1 VEGSGVVG
9 GRVEKLS
16 DVLARFQ
23 RIGERASKDEPS
35 HPTAE
40 PRVERRSSLLPDR
53 HPNRDFFIADL
64 VEWALKDDRHS
75 MEHPMFSLS
84 KKPDHKIRRYEHN
97 GNVVVIAPGAYGLAT
112 IWDKDILIYA
122 VSQLV
127 AAVNA
132 DREDV
137 SPTVRLTAYD
147 LLISTNRHTGGGDY
161 DQLQKAF
168 ERLSGTRI
176 TTDIRTNG
184 VRQREGFGIIDSWK
198 IIEKNSADGRM
209 QAIEL
214 RLSNWLY
221 NAIMGHEVLTLNRE
235 YFRLSRGL
243 ERRLY
248 ELARKHCGHQAKWV
262 VGLELLH
269 KKSGSN
275 SPLKRFR
282 LEVKNV
288 ERAESLPDYRLHYE
302 TDSDQVIFYTKDPK
316 ALAESMK
323 RFESVAPA
331 VESATVNQ

>member
-1 VEGSGVVG
+1 MSGGVD
-9 GRVEKLS
+9 KLS
-16 DVLARFQ
+16 DILVRFQ
-23 RIGERASKDEPS
+23 QAGERASREEAS
-35 HPTAE
+35 AAASS
-40 PRVERRSSLLPDR
+40 PRGQPGGQLLPDR

-64 VEWALKDDRHS
+64 VEWAVKDDRHS

-84 KKPDHKIRRYEHN
+84 KKPDRKIRRYEHN
-97 GNVVVIAPGAYGLAT
+97 GNTLVIAPGAYGLAT

-122 VSQLV
+122 VSQLT
-127 AAVNA
+127 AAVNQN
-132 DREDV
+132 RHDV

-147 LLISTNRHTGGGDY
+147 LLVSTNRHTGGGDY

-209 QAIEL
+209 VAIEL
-214 RLSNWLY
+214 RLSDWLY
-221 NAIMGHEVLTLNRE
+221 NAIVGLEVLTISRD

-262 VGLELLH
+262 VGLDVLH

-282 LEVKNV
+282 LEVRNIAKADN
-288 ERAESLPDYRLHYE
+288 LPDYRLRY
-302 TDSDQVIFYTKDPK
+302 DANADQVMFYTKDPK
-316 ALAESMK
+316 KLAA
-323 RFESVAPA
+323 SVKSSETSQPDGD
-331 VESATVNQ
+331 SA

>member
-1 VEGSGVVG
+1 LSGGVD
-9 GRVEKLS
+9 KLS
-16 DVLARFQ
+16 DILVRFQ
-23 RIGERASKDEPS
+23 QAGERASREEAS
-35 HPTAE
+35 AAASS
-40 PRVERRSSLLPDR
+40 PRGQPGGQLLPDR

-64 VEWALKDDRHS
+64 VEWAVKDDRHS

-84 KKPDHKIRRYEHN
+84 KKPDRKIRRYEHN
-97 GNVVVIAPGAYGLAT
+97 GNTLVIAPGAYGLAT

-122 VSQLV
+122 VSQLT
-127 AAVNA
+127 AAVNQN
-132 DREDV
+132 RHDV

-147 LLISTNRHTGGGDY
+147 LLVSTNRHTGGGDY

-209 QAIEL
+209 VAIEL
-214 RLSNWLY
+214 RLSDWLY
-221 NAIMGHEVLTLNRE
+221 NAIVGLEVLTISRD

-262 VGLELLH
+262 VGLDVLH

-282 LEVKNV
+282 LEVRNIAKADN
-288 ERAESLPDYRLHYE
+288 LPDYRLRY
-302 TDSDQVIFYTKDPK
+302 DANADQVMFYTKDPK
-316 ALAESMK
+316 KLAA
-323 RFESVAPA
+323 SVKSSETSQPDGD
-331 VESATVNQ
+331 SA

>member
-1 VEGSGVVG
+1 MD
-9 GRVEKLS
+9 KLS
-16 DVLARFQ
+16 DILTRFQ
-23 RIGERASKDEPS
+23 KVGERAAKEGKSAPPDTTEQ
-35 HPTAE
+35 A
-40 PRVERRSSLLPDR
+40 RGRLLPDR

-64 VEWALKDDRHS
+64 VEWAIKDDRHS

-84 KKPDHKIRRYEHN
+84 KNPDRKIRRYEHN
-97 GNVVVIAPGAYGLAT
+97 GNSVVIAPGAYGLAT

-127 AAVNA
+127 AAMNA
-132 DREDV
+132 DRKDI

-147 LLISTNRHTGGGDY
+147 LLVSTNRHTGGGDY

-198 IIEKNSADGRM
+198 IIEKHPSDGRM
-209 QAIEL
+209 VAIEL
-214 RLSNWLY
+214 RLSDWLY
-221 NAIMGHEVLTLNRE
+221 NAILGREVLTLSRD

-248 ELARKHCGHQAKWV
+248 ELARKHCGHQTKWV

-269 KKSGSN
+269 KKSGAN
-275 SPLKRFR
+275 SVLKRFR
-282 LEVKNV
+282 LEVKNI
-288 ERAESLPDYRLHYE
+288 AKADSLPDYRIHY
-302 TDSDQVIFYTKDPK
+302 DANSDQVMFYTKDPR
-316 ALAESMK
+316 ALAASMK
-323 RFESVAPA
+323 GPEQVSSNN
-331 VESATVNQ
+331 ESAE

>member
-1 VEGSGVVG
+1 MVEGQGVSG
-9 GRVEKLS
+9 EADKLA
-16 DVLARFQ
+16 DILTRFQ
-23 RIGERASKDEPS
+23 RTAERAAKK
-35 HPTAE
+35 TG
-40 PRVERRSSLLPDR
+40 RSAAATGPAPQDRAGDHLLPER

-64 VEWALKDDRHS
+64 VECAVKDDRHS

-84 KKPDHKIRRYEHN
+84 KNPDRKIRRYEHN
-97 GNVVVIAPGAYGLAT
+97 GNIVVIAPGAYGLAT

-127 AAVNA
+127 AAINA
-132 DREDV
+132 ERKDL

-147 LLISTNRHTGGGDY
+147 LLVSTNRHTGGGDY

-198 IIEKNSADGRM
+198 IIEKHPTDGRM
-209 QAIEL
+209 VAIEL
-214 RLSNWLY
+214 RLSDWLY
-221 NAIMGHEVLTLNRE
+221 NAILGREVLTLSRA

-248 ELARKHCGHQAKWV
+248 ELARKHCGHQSKWII
-262 VGLELLH
+262 GLELLH

-282 LEVKNV
+282 LEVKNM
-288 ERAESLPDYRLHYE
+288 AKADSLPDYRLRY
-302 TDSDQVIFYTKDPK
+302 DLSSDQVMFYTKDLK
-316 ALAESMK
+316 ALAASMK
-323 RFESVAPA
+323 GEEGLQLEG
-331 VESATVNQ
+331 ESA

>member
-1 VEGSGVVG
+1 M
-9 GRVEKLS
+9 EKLS
-16 DVLARFQ
+16 DILTRFQ
-23 RIGERASKDEPS
+23 QAGERAARDGPPPS
-35 HPTAE
+35 AAAS
-40 PRVERRSSLLPDR
+40 RRQTRDHLLPDR

-64 VEWALKDDRHS
+64 VEWAVKDDRHS

-84 KKPDHKIRRYEHN
+84 KKPDLKVRRYEHN
-97 GNVVVIAPGAYGLAT
+97 GNSVTIAPGAYGLAT
-112 IWDKDILIYA
+112 IWDKDIVIYA

-127 AAVNA
+127 AALNQ
-132 DREDV
+132 DRKDV

-147 LLISTNRHTGGGDY
+147 LLVSTNRHTGGGDY

-198 IIEKNSADGRM
+198 IIEKNPNDGRM
-209 QAIEL
+209 VAIEI
-214 RLSNWLY
+214 RLSDWMY
-221 NAIMGHEVLTLNRE
+221 NAILGREVLTLSRE

-282 LEVKNV
+282 LEVKNI
-288 ERAESLPDYRLHYE
+288 AKADCLPDYGLRYDAN
-302 TDSDQVIFYTKDPK
+302 TDQVMFYAKDAK
-316 ALAESMK
+316 GLATNAKTSEPTPDG
-323 RFESVAPA
+323 EPA
-331 VESATVNQ
+331 Q

>member
-1 VEGSGVVG
+1 MD
-9 GRVEKLS
+9 KLS
-16 DVLARFQ
+16 DILIRFQ
-23 RIGERASKDEPS
+23 RAGERPPKDE
-35 HPTAE
+35 HPASVAA
-40 PRVERRSSLLPDR
+40 PREQAGGHLLPDR

-64 VEWALKDDRHS
+64 VEWAVKDDRHS

-84 KKPDHKIRRYEHN
+84 KNPDRKIRRYEHN

-127 AAVNA
+127 AAINA
-132 DREDV
+132 ERKDL
-137 SPTVRLTAYD
+137 SATVRLTAYD
-147 LLISTNRHTGGGDY
+147 LLVSTNRHTGGGDY

-198 IIEKNSADGRM
+198 IIEKHPTDGRM
-209 QAIEL
+209 VAIEL
-214 RLSNWLY
+214 RLSDWLY
-221 NAIMGHEVLTLNRE
+221 NAILGREVLTLSRD

-282 LEVKNV
+282 LEVKNI
-288 ERAESLPDYRLHYE
+288 AKADSLPDYRLSYDPN
-302 TDSDQVIFYTKDPK
+302 TDQVMFYTKDPK
-316 ALAESMK
+316 ALAASMK
-323 RFESVAPA
+323 RAEAPQSEG
-331 VESATVNQ
+331 ESA

>member
-1 VEGSGVVG
+1 MRTASAGRAGLSGGVDKFSEILV
-9 GRVEKLS
+9 
-16 DVLARFQ
+16 RFQ
-23 RIGERASKDEPS
+23 RAGERASKEEAPAAAS
-35 HPTAE
+35 S
-40 PRVERRSSLLPDR
+40 PRVQPGGQLLPDR

-64 VEWALKDDRHS
+64 VEWAVKDDRHS

-84 KKPDHKIRRYEHN
+84 KKPDRKIRRYEHN
-97 GNVVVIAPGAYGLAT
+97 GNTLVIAPGAYGLAT

-122 VSQLV
+122 VSQLT
-127 AAVNA
+127 AAVNQ
-132 DREDV
+132 DRHDV

-147 LLISTNRHTGGGDY
+147 LLVSTNRHTGGGDY

-209 QAIEL
+209 VAIEL
-214 RLSNWLY
+214 RLSDWLY
-221 NAIMGHEVLTLNRE
+221 NAILGLEVLTISRD

-262 VGLELLH
+262 VGLDVLY

-282 LEVKNV
+282 LEVRNIAKADN
-288 ERAESLPDYRLHYE
+288 LPDYRLRY
-302 TDSDQVIFYTKDPK
+302 DANADQVMFYTKDAK
-316 ALAESMK
+316 KLAA
-323 RFESVAPA
+323 SVKSS
-331 VESATVNQ
+331 ETSQSDGDSA

>member
-1 VEGSGVVG
+1 M
-9 GRVEKLS
+9 EKLS
-16 DVLARFQ
+16 DILFRFEQ
-23 RIGERASKDEPS
+23 VGERAAKDDKQP
-35 HPTAE
+35 PA
-40 PRVERRSSLLPDR
+40 RRATRQEARDTLLPDR

-64 VEWALKDDRHS
+64 VEWAVKDDRHS
-75 MEHPMFSLS
+75 MEHPMFSLA
-84 KKPDHKIRRYEHN
+84 KKPDRKVRRYEHN
-97 GNVVVIAPGAYGLAT
+97 GNTITIAPGAYGLAT
-112 IWDKDILIYA
+112 IWDKDIVIYA

-127 AAVNA
+127 TAINQ
-132 DREDV
+132 DRKDV

-147 LLISTNRHTGGGDY
+147 LLVSTNRHTGGGDY

-184 VRQREGFGIIDSWK
+184 IRQREGFGIIDSWK
-198 IIEKNSADGRM
+198 IIEKNPNDGKM
-209 QAIEL
+209 VAIEI
-214 RLSNWLY
+214 RLSDWMY
-221 NAIMGHEVLTLNRE
+221 NAILGKEVLTLSRD

-282 LEVKNV
+282 LEVKNM
-288 ERAESLPDYRLHYE
+288 AKADTLPDYRLHY
-302 TDSDQVIFYTKDPK
+302 DANADQVMFYTKDGK
-316 ALAESMK
+316 ALAASLRSSESLST
-323 RFESVAPA
+323 EEVQG
-331 VESATVNQ
+331 EH